1 MNKTADYARV
11 TSVIQ
16 SDKSVM
22 SEGCKMLVLQD
33 FAKKIEEYFDLV
45 GTPNM
50 EIAFKKGV
58 YEVKLSFS
66 AERVKRFNVLK

>member
-1 MNKTADYARV
+1 MNKSADYARV

-22 SEGCKMLVLQD
+22 SDGCKMLVLQD

-45 GTPNM
+45 GSPQM
-50 EIAFKKGV
+50 EIIFKKGV
-58 YEVKLSFS
+58 YEVNVSFR
-66 AERVKRFNVLK
+66 AERVKKFNVLK

>member
-58 YEVKLSFS
+58 YEVNLSFN
-66 AERVKRFNVLK
+66 AERIKKFNVLK